1 MYFLTLHL
9 VYFNCII
16 KLLKLFILI
25 FFTAPQEYMLRPPQP
40 AVYLILLDVSH
51 SAVETG
57 YLEIV
62 CQVC

>member
-1 MYFLTLHL
+1 
-9 VYFNCII
+9 
-16 KLLKLFILI
+16 
-25 FFTAPQEYMLRPPQP
+25 MLRPPQP

-62 CQVC
+62 CQVRELFVVYCLTYILGAYKAPYSKILVYFNVGL

>member
-1 MYFLTLHL
+1 M
-9 VYFNCII
+9 
-16 KLLKLFILI
+16 FI
-25 FFTAPQEYMLRPPQP
+25 APQEYMLRPPQP

-62 CQVC
+62 CQVCESICCILFFIDKSIGRL